1 MSLPPLWGNVPR
13 ALLKLFGLS
22 GPEQRCPPLNIEK
35 EIRARTDDTLSFLL
49 SSSALSTLLHSSLC
63 LSPSFFHDNRPYFSS
78 GSFIFSSSSDLYQLR
93 ISLEYES
100 VRSLKRV
107 KPRRFFSSQNSIVF
121 SLDERKIDPCLF
133 FFFWQT
139 RATTRKTQE
148 RHTFSWTR
156 IVDKRDETNKRTFL
170 HLLRLN
176 DSLPCWR
183 PIDRNYFPFGSFS
196 FSTCTRSSHAD
207 FSSINHAINQS
218 IDLFAWLAILSP
230 QICW

>member
-78 GSFIFSSSSDLYQLR
+78 GSFIFSSSSSDLYQLR

-133 FFFWQT
+133 FFFG
-139 RATTRKTQE
+139 RRVPRHARKIYV
-148 RHTFSWTR
+148 F
-156 IVDKRDETNKRTFL
+156 VNK
-170 HLLRLN
+170 
-176 DSLPCWR
+176 
-183 PIDRNYFPFGSFS
+183 DR
-196 FSTCTRSSHAD
+196 R
-207 FSSINHAINQS
+207 
-218 IDLFAWLAILSP
+218 
-230 QICW
+230 

>member
-78 GSFIFSSSSDLYQLR
+78 GSFIFSSSSSDLYQLR

-133 FFFWQT
+133 FFFG
-139 RATTRKTQE
+139 RRVPRHEKRKKDIRFREQ
-148 RHTFSWTR
+148 
-156 IVDKRDETNKRTFL
+156 
-170 HLLRLN
+170 
-176 DSLPCWR
+176 
-183 PIDRNYFPFGSFS
+183 G
-196 FSTCTRSSHAD
+196 
-207 FSSINHAINQS
+207 SSINGMKGTNGR
-218 IDLFAWLAILSP
+218 FFTFFV
-230 QICW
+230 

>member
-78 GSFIFSSSSDLYQLR
+78 GSFIFSSSSSDLYQLR

-133 FFFWQT
+133 FFFFG
-139 RATTRKTQE
+139 RRVPRHEKRKKDIRFREQ
-148 RHTFSWTR
+148 
-156 IVDKRDETNKRTFL
+156 
-170 HLLRLN
+170 
-176 DSLPCWR
+176 
-183 PIDRNYFPFGSFS
+183 G
-196 FSTCTRSSHAD
+196 
-207 FSSINHAINQS
+207 SSINGMKGTNGR
-218 IDLFAWLAILSP
+218 FFTFFV
-230 QICW
+230 

>member
-139 RATTRKTQE
+139 RATTRKKDIRFREQ
-148 RHTFSWTR
+148 
-156 IVDKRDETNKRTFL
+156 
-170 HLLRLN
+170 
-176 DSLPCWR
+176 
-183 PIDRNYFPFGSFS
+183 G
-196 FSTCTRSSHAD
+196 
-207 FSSINHAINQS
+207 SSINGKRTNRC
-218 IDLFAWLAILSP
+218 FFTFFV
-230 QICW
+230 